1 MTEEQY
7 ELEND
12 YLTMARIM
20 EKEYRKWI
28 KHADNS
34 WRFRAMTGMEQLTA
48 KDAFKDGFMAG
59 FQGKYFGGTNG

>member
-1 MTEEQY
+1 MTTGD
-7 ELEND
+7 D

-20 EKEYRKWI
+20 ETELEKWK
-28 KHADNS
+28 KHENNN
-34 WRFRAMTGMEQLTA
+34 WRWRAMTGMEQLTA